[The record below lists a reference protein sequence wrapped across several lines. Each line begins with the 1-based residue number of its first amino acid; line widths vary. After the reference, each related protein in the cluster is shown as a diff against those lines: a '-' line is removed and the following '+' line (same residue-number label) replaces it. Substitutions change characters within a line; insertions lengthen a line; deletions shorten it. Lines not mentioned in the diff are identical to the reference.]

1 MDGILVGLSFGKIEP
16 ACPFL
21 LFPSFIK
28 IIFFKKKTNI
38 RIIPFL
44 HTSRNEHSKH
54 AISKSKI
61 NKIFFW
67 ILLI

>member
-28 IIFFKKKTNI
+28 IIKKKKKQTSVLFHFSTLHVMS
-38 RIIPFL
+38 IPNMLFRKAKL
-44 HTSRNEHSKH
+44 IKY
-54 AISKSKI
+54 
-61 NKIFFW
+61 FFEYY
-67 ILLI
+67 

>member
-28 IIFFKKKTNI
+28 IIKKKKN
-38 RIIPFL
+38 
-44 HTSRNEHSKH
+44 KH
-54 AISKSKI
+54 PYYSISPH
-61 NKIFFW
+61 FT
-67 ILLI
+67 

>member
-28 IIFFKKKTNI
+28 IIKKKKKKQTSVLSHFSTLHVMG
-38 RIIPFL
+38 IPNMLFRKAKL
-44 HTSRNEHSKH
+44 IKY
-54 AISKSKI
+54 
-61 NKIFFW
+61 FFEYY
-67 ILLI
+67 

>member
-1 MDGILVGLSFGKIEP
+1 MDGILVGISFGKIEP

-28 IIFFKKKTNI
+28 IIKKKKTNI

-54 AISKSKI
+54 AISKRKI
-61 NKIFFW
+61 NKIFF
-67 ILLI
+67 

>member
-28 IIFFKKKTNI
+28 IIKKKTNI

-44 HTSRNEHSKH
+44 HN
-54 AISKSKI
+54 
-61 NKIFFW
+61 
-67 ILLI
+67 